1 MAEERRLA
9 FLGCPLDSD
18 ERQAAVDEKRAS
30 LGSGPDDPYDAV
42 LAYLSKELKPD
53 SWHEAG
59 RLEVPSWLR
68 PIPTLG
74 DGSAMAVENFVD
86 FMDQWGCAD
95 FADTVKKMA
104 EQIEFPDLPCLIAV
118 DHSVAGG
125 VIRAV
130 SQRYG
135 AEKLTVVVLDSHLD
149 ALTTPVLAGAIS
161 YDLEH
166 NPNTNYD
173 AHDPFLHE
181 RPESYNASSFLRHLL
196 EAEAVAPQNLFVV
209 GISDYPP
216 KHAFRNPDPR
226 IQAYT
231 GTYSGLKKTGVNF
244 ITKNDLA
251 AGSAKAKALFKK
263 IKTPWLYVSID
274 MDVGSKNAAHAVR
287 FDDWTGLG
295 EVQLYRLALELR
307 EVLKRSVRLAG
318 LDVCEFNPRRAGFG
332 DRTYRVAANLI
343 KILAFG
349 HKPTK

>member
-1 MAEERRLA
+1 MADERRLA

-30 LGSGPDDPYDAV
+30 LGSAPDDPYDAV
-42 LAYLSKELKPD
+42 LAFLREELKPS
-53 SWHEAG
+53 SWCEAG
-59 RLEVPSWLR
+59 RLDVPSWLR
-68 PIPTLG
+68 PMPALS
-74 DGSAMAVENFVD
+74 DGGAMAVENFVD
-86 FMDQWGCAD
+86 FMDKWGCAD
-95 FADTVKKMA
+95 FADTAKKMA

-125 VIRAV
+125 IIQAV
-130 SQRYG
+130 SQRHG
-135 AEKLTVVVLDSHLD
+135 AEKLTLVVLDSHLD
-149 ALTTPVLAGAIS
+149 ALTTPVLAGAIA
-161 YDLEH
+161 YDIEH
-166 NPNTNYD
+166 NPNTQYD
-173 AHDPFLHE
+173 AHDPFLRE
-181 RPESYNASSFLRHLL
+181 RPDSYNASSFLQHLL
-196 EAEAVAPQNLFVV
+196 DSEAVDPNNLFVV

-226 IQAYT
+226 IKAYT
-231 GTYSGLKKTGVNF
+231 GTYSGLKKKGANF

-307 EVLKRSVRLAG
+307 QVVERGVRLAG
-318 LDVCEFNPRRAGFG
+318 LDVCEFNPRRAAKG

-343 KILAFG
+343 KILG
-349 HKPTK
+349 LGLKPSK